1 MPLSSAQKKFLK
13 GLGHS
18 LTPVIHIGKEGITDR
33 LIASIS
39 KALSDHELIK
49 VTLLENA
56 DLERD
61 DAAEQVSNSTSSELI
76 QILGKKILLYKSN
89 PKKKKIILPE

>member
-1 MPLSSAQKKFLK
+1 MSLTSAQKKFLK

-18 LTPVIHIGKEGITDR
+18 LNPVIHIGKEGITER
-33 LIASIS
+33 LITSIS

-49 VTLLENA
+49 VSLLDNS

-61 DAAEQVSNSTSSELI
+61 DVAEQVSNSTSSELI
-76 QILGKKILLYKSN
+76 QILGKKILFYKPN
-89 PKKKKIILPE
+89 PKKKRIILPE